1 MEKKGPE
8 DRGRDQPQVS
18 KLEDKWGQILPGHL
32 QEAPT
37 GQTSRQT
44 SALQAIVI
52 PFCFLSY
59 AVCRNL

>member
-18 KLEDKWGQILPGHL
+18 KLGDKWGQILPGHL

-37 GQTSRQT
+37 WQTSHQT
-44 SALQAIVI
+44 SAL
-52 PFCFLSY
+52 
-59 AVCRNL
+59 